1 MVPCG
6 KGILSS
12 GGTLVNPL
20 PSLPWEHSKRIPE
33 PILET
38 TLLLSGNLGLRLNSE
53 LGSPGN
59 LAPPGPPLG
68 STGSTGKEGR
78 ISWEPTRYAPNPI
91 PMASGLCSSQAAHLC
106 PCQLASPAPMPWT
119 WTALGPAGEACVPLP
134 CQWVLWWGSHQ
145 DPEPTGRLRPQGQAK
160 GSCLCR
166 PRRNE
171 QGCSCKGRSRPR
183 ERLIG
188 VREFLGNGPG
198 VPSALR
204 DKLGM

>member
-38 TLLLSGNLGLRLNSE
+38 ALLSSGSLGLGLNSE

-91 PMASGLCSSQAAHLC
+91 LMASGLCSRRAAHLC
-106 PCQLASPAPMPWT
+106 PCQLASPCPH
-119 WTALGPAGEACVPLP
+119 ALDLDCPQAC
-134 CQWVLWWGSHQ
+134 WGSMCSSSLSMGAVVGQPSGPRAHRKAKA
-145 DPEPTGRLRPQGQAK
+145 TGPGQGQ
-160 GSCLCR
+160 L
-166 PRRNE
+166 P
-171 QGCSCKGRSRPR
+171 
-183 ERLIG
+183 
-188 VREFLGNGPG
+188 V
-198 VPSALR
+198 
-204 DKLGM
+204 